1 MALLPLLVR
10 RYITSVIL
18 SEFFY
23 GFNIVGHNFS
33 PRQQGFPNTP
43 LLTLPHLQWKAYT
56 PESKPRRVDLGVLM
70 P

>member
-18 SEFFY
+18 SEFGY
-23 GFNIVGHNFS
+23 GFNIVG
-33 PRQQGFPNTP
+33 QQGFPNTP